1 MIDKQARVGLSAWNP
16 GSGHAKIEAM
26 STLTSDSK
34 PLVGLPADTF
44 EDKGFVFHS
53 IGDKYLRAVAE
64 VAGSIPIMIPALD
77 AEFDLEALLDRLD
90 GVMMTGAVSNVHP
103 PHYGAVATE
112 RHEPYDHRRDRLTLN
127 LIAQVIERGMPL
139 LCICRGFQE
148 LNVVLGGTLATEL
161 QELPGRLDH
170 RAPRS
175 PDIAML
181 YAPAHPIAITPGGQL
196 EQILGKRET
205 LVNTLHRQGIDGVAP
220 ALAVEATAPDGTVE
234 AVSVK
239 GARGFAMGVQWHPE
253 YKAADNPDSVKL
265 FTAFGAAARAY
276 AARPRTLRRAS

>member
-1 MIDKQARVGLSAWNP
+1 
-16 GSGHAKIEAM
+16 M
-26 STLTSDSK
+26 STATNDAK

-44 EDKGFVFHS
+44 EDKGFIFHS

-77 AEFDLEALLDRLD
+77 ADLDLEELLDRLD
-90 GVMMTGAVSNVHP
+90 GVVMTGAVSNVHP

-112 RHEPYDHRRDRLTLN
+112 RHEPYDHRRDRLTLK

-161 QELPGRLDH
+161 QDLPGRLDH
-170 RAPRS
+170 RAPKS
-175 PDIAML
+175 SDIAVR
-181 YAPAHPIAITPGGQL
+181 YGPAHPIVITAGSQL

-205 LVNTLHRQGIDGVAP
+205 LVNSVHRQGIDQLAP
-220 ALAVEATAPDGTVE
+220 QLAIEATAPDGTVE

-239 GARGFAMGVQWHPE
+239 GARGFAMGFQWHPE
-253 YKAADNPDSVKL
+253 YKAADNPDSVRL
-265 FTAFGAAARAY
+265 FEAFGTAARAF
-276 AARPRTLRRAS
+276 AARPRSLRRAS